1 MSVDKKIVL
10 DRVAMIREDV
20 VRLKKMADM
29 SLAEFKSDPDNY
41 AVAEHHLRRAS
52 ESVLDIG
59 RHIIA
64 KSGFTKATDYTQ
76 IIDILGENGVIPHEF
91 AKEFRKIGGFRNR
104 IVHMY
109 WKVTTDE
116 LYEVIKNDTDKLTQ
130 YTKYIVKFIDQKRV

>member
-1 MSVDKKIVL
+1 MSVDKKIIL

-20 VRLKKMADM
+20 VRLKKMTGM
-29 SLAEFKSDPDNY
+29 SLAEFKRDPDNY

-130 YTKYIVKFIDQKRV
+130 YTKYIVKHLDKKSV